1 MVHISKRKQVD
12 FSITIPHLESREYIY
27 MLMGKEEQLV
37 RGKYDMEGGISNKSS
52 LLLPGKSTNEPGAH
66 CW

>member
-1 MVHISKRKQVD
+1 MIHL
-12 FSITIPHLESREYIY
+12 LESNYLIHVPCGS
-27 MLMGKEEQLV
+27 LQGKEEQLV